1 MSDMAQTWIYLLEI
15 LHFRMPSIKTS
26 RSGQIQHPPTNR
38 AFALRMMNSSQQS
51 TDGRVSP
58 LDKALKP
65 IKDSFKR
72 SKSKKKKEKGHN
84 TSNDLAHQDTASN
97 NDEGFDSSYEL
108 PSPREASP
116 ARRVESQPWSSQT
129 RRMPQENTAN
139 SSPQVRNPEKK
150 SKHSRKAQYIETD
163 DIHYNSSYICRN
175 MEDIAEED
183 EYFDHNETSSDI
195 SYEGRVHRDDPRW
208 HMANQTNTN
217 GADGTMHYSNNESDS
232 HQEDVKREWYVHDK
246 EQNEIRH
253 IADENAYFVAPNGD
267 LVRLRR
273 KRNEERNW
281 ETEGRSGVDD
291 IRTERFGKRLSLLCH
306 MLAEKYPE
314 DFHILELLVEL
325 QVSNV
330 SNEKREEE
338 MNKAVLSLQQTVA
351 SMQERLAAIER
362 QSLPSFQQIL
372 MPLARAAGAFHHGI
386 QESLST
392 CHMSTST
399 PVASARVVED
409 KVERAYSSDGNIA
422 EKPRETNEQKNTP
435 VDNKEGPEAKH
446 VEQEQIQKDK
456 AKSER
461 LATELEK
468 VDQDNTGIVG
478 INEKHQLVQVAE
490 EGEVATP
497 KSLPK
502 EPVSDNSNM
511 HDSVE
516 ITREPG
522 DGTNRDSIVLEESS
536 VTGHNEAATRVE
548 RNKNGCVI
556 GALIVDADDEGPK
569 IEGVVSDKDTAIRDE
584 KSDDR
589 TASAKSTNNTQDCAR
604 DDSFVNSHV
613 KSVPPQEQQEGT
625 IAQRNE
631 TSV

>member
-1 MSDMAQTWIYLLEI
+1 
-15 LHFRMPSIKTS
+15 MPSIKTS

-84 TSNDLAHQDTASN
+84 TSNDLAHQDTTSN

-129 RRMPQENTAN
+129 RRTPHENTAN

-150 SKHSRKAQYIETD
+150 SKNSRKAQYIETD

-195 SYEGRVHRDDPRW
+195 SYEGRGDRDNPRW

-217 GADGTMHYSNNESDS
+217 GAAGIMHYSNIESDC

-246 EQNEIRH
+246 EQGEIRH

-273 KRNEERNW
+273 KRNEKRNW
-281 ETEGRSGVDD
+281 ETEGRSQVDD
-291 IRTERFGKRLSLLCH
+291 VRTERFGKRLSLLCH

-325 QVSNV
+325 QVSN
-330 SNEKREEE
+330 EKREEE
-338 MNKAVLSLQQTVA
+338 MNKTVLSLQQTVA
-351 SMQERLAAIER
+351 SMEERLAAIER
-362 QSLPSFQQIL
+362 QSLPTFQQIL
-372 MPLARAAGAFHHGI
+372 IPLARAAGAFHHGI

-392 CHMSTST
+392 CHMSTGT
-399 PVASARVVED
+399 PVASAKVVED
-409 KVERAYSSDGNIA
+409 ELERAYSSDRKLD
-422 EKPRETNEQKNTP
+422 EKPRETSEQKGTP
-435 VDNKEGPEAKH
+435 VDNKKCQEAKDE
-446 VEQEQIQKDK
+446 EQEKIQKDK
-456 AKSER
+456 VKSER
-461 LATELEK
+461 LAIELEK
-468 VDQDNTGIVG
+468 VDPDNRGNVG
-478 INEKHQLVQVAE
+478 INEEHELVQVAE
-490 EGEVATP
+490 KGEIATP
-497 KSLPK
+497 KNLSN
-502 EPVSDNSNM
+502 ESVSHNSNE
-511 HDSVE
+511 HDSEE

-522 DGTNRDSIVLEESS
+522 DGTNRDSFVLDESS
-536 VTGHNEAATRVE
+536 VAGHDEAATRLE
-548 RNKNGCVI
+548 KNKNGSSVE
-556 GALIVDADDEGPK
+556 ALIVDESDEGPK
-569 IEGVVSDKDTAIRDE
+569 IEGVVSEKDTANRDE
-584 KSDDR
+584 KSDDS
-589 TASAKSTNNTQDCAR
+589 TMSVKSTNNAQDCAR
-604 DDSFVNSHV
+604 DDSFADSHV
-613 KSVPPQEQQEGT
+613 KSLPPQGQQEGI
-625 IAQRNE
+625 IAQRSE